1 MSELDKLRFEINDID
16 NNIMDL
22 LVKRMSISKKIG
34 EFKKNNNMKVFDPSR
49 EKLLLERLISCN
61 KLEEDFIKDLW
72 DTIMKYSKGI
82 QKN

>member
-1 MSELDKLRFEINDID
+1 MSELDKLRSEINDID

-34 EFKKNNNMKVFDPSR
+34 EYKKNNNIKVFDPSR